1 MRFDGEI
8 SAFAKSQLEFE
19 VNLLIAKNDLASC
32 RADLEARLG
41 QRIVL
46 KSNGGRR
53 RTVIHQGFLE
63 NCSSNVFTVC
73 CPISPTYSEHV
84 CFSYID
90 LLTKVVE
97 VAFNDEELELLLQQE
112 N

>member
-41 QRIVL
+41 QRIML

-53 RTVIHQGFLE
+53 RTVIHR
-63 NCSSNVFTVC
+63 
-73 CPISPTYSEHV
+73 
-84 CFSYID
+84 FSGEFIKCVYC
-90 LLTKVVE
+90 LLPHQSDVRTRL
-97 VAFNDEELELLLQQE
+97 FQLY
-112 N
+112 

>member
-41 QRIVL
+41 QRIML

-53 RTVIHQGFLE
+53 RRVFWRIVHQM
-63 NCSSNVFTVC
+63 C
-73 CPISPTYSEHV
+73 
-84 CFSYID
+84 
-90 LLTKVVE
+90 LLFAAPSVRRTANTFVSAILTCLPKW
-97 VAFNDEELELLLQQE
+97 
-112 N
+112 